1 MSFGPYYC
9 KGSDITTTDLI
20 TVGAKTLG
28 KSGTVKNTDSEFRLA
43 NSTSVIDVVNDFA
56 WTSSP
61 LKNSKLTIPNLYATE
76 LRQTQNSL
84 VASALYY
91 INAITKSDITSNA
104 SEALDYL
111 VAKVTGSESG
121 NVSSALSKFKSK
133 IDGFIKKGVDKSI
146 LSEYL
151 TSYLGIYLT
160 EKTGFKYSF
169 PFFEG
174 SPHNITNSWQSSI
187 QTKPTFGSMIDKT
200 MDWVDTQAA
209 TINIMAPGSYIE
221 KPKYFHYP
229 NEGESVTIT
238 FPLLNTIKKNSF
250 VPYQQNYELLWILA
264 YQNKPYR
271 TSFSRILPPKI
282 YTVTVPGMKFLPY
295 AYISNMDVQFL
306 GTRRQLPVTTPKGE
320 IITSVPEAYNV
331 TLTFTSLIADVGN
344 LMVSKGFH
352 KAINV
357 KSV

>member
-9 KGSDITTTDLI
+9 KGNDVTTTPLI
-20 TVGAKTLG
+20 TVGARTLG
-28 KSGTVKNTDSEFRLA
+28 TSGTVQNTDNEFRLA
-43 NSTSVIDVVNDFA
+43 NSTSVIDVVNDFS

-61 LKNSKLTIPNLYATE
+61 LKNSKLTIPYLYATE
-76 LRQTQNSL
+76 LRQIQNSL

-91 INAITKSDITSNA
+91 INAITKSTA
-104 SEALDYL
+104 TATAVEALDYL
-111 VAKVTGSESG
+111 VAKVTGQESG
-121 NVSSALSKFKSK
+121 SVSGALSNFKSK
-133 IDGFIKKGVDKSI
+133 INSFIDKGVDKSI

-151 TSYLGIYLT
+151 VSYLGIYLT

-174 SPHNITNSWQSSI
+174 NPHKLTNSWQSSI
-187 QTKPTFGSMIDKT
+187 QTKPTWGSMIDKA
-200 MDWVDTQAA
+200 MDWADTQAA
-209 TINIMAPGSYIE
+209 TINIMAPGTYIE

-229 NEGESVTIT
+229 YEGESISIT
-238 FPLLNTIKKNSF
+238 FPLLNTIRKNSY
-250 VPYQQNYELLWILA
+250 VSYQQNYELLWILA

-271 TSFSRILPPKI
+271 TSFARILPPKM

-306 GTRRQLPVTTPKGE
+306 GTRRQLPVNTPKGE
-320 IITSVPEAYNV
+320 VITSIPEAYNV